1 MLFCITLRVTQKTK
15 VVRELSGEE
24 FTLEKAKQNSVV
36 DTVHRKEDALLEDK
50 MLSFRAMFSYVLL
63 IRYGML

>member
-1 MLFCITLRVTQKTK
+1 M
-15 VVRELSGEE
+15 SGEE

-50 MLSFRAMFSYVLL
+50 MSFRAMFSHVLL

>member
-1 MLFCITLRVTQKTK
+1 M
-15 VVRELSGEE
+15 SGEE

-50 MLSFRAMFSYVLL
+50 MLSFRAMFSCVLL